1 MSKRMLMWPVM
12 VTALLLFVLAAGCG
26 QKAEDKEAKK
36 DVPVKKVDDKVAK
49 KADKPKAPAEEERF
63 KVEVGSDDPIKGG
76 GEDAL
81 VTIIEISDFECPFCG
96 RVEGT
101 IDKILET
108 YGNDVRVVWKHNPL
122 PFHKNAMNGHVGS
135 IAAQNQGKFWE
146 MHKKLFANR
155 KALSPE
161 DVEKYAKE
169 LGLDMAKYKA
179 DIADPKTNAKIQKDK
194 AVAQRFQA
202 RGTPHFFI
210 NGIRLSGAQP
220 FEKFKAVIDKE
231 MAAAKEIKAK
241 GVKNV
246 YAEVIKNA
254 KTKAE
259 APKPRDQRQE
269 DTTVYK
275 IEIPENSPMKGDKD
289 ALITI
294 IEGSEFQCPFCSRV
308 NPTIKKLLE
317 EAYPGKIRIFFVHNP
332 LPFHKDA
339 KLASQAAHAANL
351 QGKFWEFHDK
361 AFANQKA
368 LKEDNLKA
376 FAKEL
381 GLNMAKFEKD
391 MKDPKTVA
399 KIESDSKL
407 LQKFGARGTPGFFI
421 NGRSFSGARPFEMFK
436 SFIDKD
442 ILPVA
447 EKLAKEK
454 GLKGDALYKEIIKSG
469 ATEAKQQPRRQEED
483 PNKVYDVPVG
493 KSYFKGGKNAPVE
506 LVLFSDYQC
515 PFCARVEP
523 TLDKLEK
530 EFGDKLKIVW
540 KNQPLSFHK
549 RAMPAAKASMAAGEQ
564 GKFWEMHKI
573 LFENNKKLED
583 ADLEGYAKQ
592 IGLNLTKWKAAMES
606 DAIANQ
612 IKAEQTLANKVGARG
627 TPTSF
632 INGKKLRGAQPY
644 EAFKKAVEDALKAKK
659 K

>member
-1 MSKRMLMWPVM
+1 MSKVILKWSMLTTV
-12 VTALLLFVLAAGCG
+12 LFFFALAAGCG
-26 QKAEDKEAKK
+26 QPAGDKEAKK
-36 DVPVKKVDDKVAK
+36 EAPAKKVADKAEKKAVKKTETD
-49 KADKPKAPAEEERF
+49 EERF
-63 KVEVGSDDPIKGG
+63 KVEVADDDPIKGG

-101 IDKILET
+101 MDKILET
-108 YGNDVRVVWKHNPL
+108 YGKDVRVVWKHNPL
-122 PFHKNAMNGHVGS
+122 PFHKNAMNGHLGS
-135 IAAQNQGKFWE
+135 IAAQAQGKFWE
-146 MHKKLFANR
+146 MHKKLFENR

-169 LGLDMAKYKA
+169 LGLDMAKYQEVLK
-179 DIADPKTNAKIQKDK
+179 DPKTNAKIQKDK

-231 MAAAKEIKAK
+231 MAAAKAIKAK

-254 KTKAE
+254 KTKAD
-259 APKPRDQRQE
+259 APKARERKE

-275 IEIPENSPMKGDKD
+275 IEVPANTPMKGDKD

-308 NPTIKKLLE
+308 NPTMKKLLE
-317 EAYPGKIRIFFVHNP
+317 EAYPGKIRVFFVHNP

-339 KLASQAAHAANL
+339 KLASQAAHAAHL

-361 AFANQKA
+361 CFANQKA
-368 LKEDNLKA
+368 LKEDNLKK
-376 FAKEL
+376 FAQEL

-399 KIESDSKL
+399 KVESDSKL

-442 ILPVA
+442 ILPAA

-454 GLKGDALYKEIIKSG
+454 GLKGDKLYAELIKNG
-469 ATEAKQQPRRQEED
+469 ATQAVQKPKRPQED
-483 PNKVYDVPVG
+483 PNKVYDVTAG
-493 KSYFKGGKNAPVE
+493 KSYFAGGKNAPVE
-506 LVLFSDYQC
+506 LIYFSDFQC
-515 PFCARVEP
+515 PFCKRLEP
-523 TLDKLEK
+523 TIDKLK
-530 EFGDKLKIVW
+530 EEYGDKLKIVW

-549 RAMPAAKASMAAGEQ
+549 RAMPAAKAVMAAGEQ
-564 GKFWEMHKI
+564 GKFWEMHKK
-573 LFENNKKLED
+573 LFDNNK
-583 ADLEGYAKQ
+583 
-592 IGLNLTKWKAAMES
+592 NWK
-606 DAIANQ
+606 
-612 IKAEQTLANKVGARG
+612 
-627 TPTSF
+627 TPTWKPTPR
-632 INGKKLRGAQPY
+632 NWA
-644 EAFKKAVEDALKAKK
+644 
-659 K
+659 